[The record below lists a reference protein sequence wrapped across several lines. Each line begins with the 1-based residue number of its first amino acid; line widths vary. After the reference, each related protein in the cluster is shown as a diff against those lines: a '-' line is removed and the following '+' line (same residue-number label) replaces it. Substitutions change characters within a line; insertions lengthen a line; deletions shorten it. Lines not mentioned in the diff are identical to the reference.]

1 VPVLAIVASFPLAR
15 TVPFYDML
23 ESKQKGTGG
32 LLAITIN
39 PEACKGCNI
48 CVEVCPENALVT
60 IKQDDEVVEKLRR
73 NWGFWNELPDTD
85 DRFINIRNLDEAIGV
100 LPSLLLKK
108 KAYRSMVGGDG
119 ACMGCGEKTTVHLVT
134 STVEALMLPR
144 VARFVDQVSALIQE
158 LETKQPGNESIAKT
172 IAALRDLHWR
182 YTEGPSGRGRAAMG
196 IANSTGCS
204 SVWASTYPFNPY
216 PFPWVNHLFQDSPSI
231 AIGLFEGQMRKMAD
245 AFSAVR
251 RARLLATDAYDAAR
265 DEPFF
270 TAFDWQQFTDEEFA
284 LCPPIMA
291 IGGDGAMLDI
301 GFQNLSRLMASGK
314 PLRVLV
320 LDTQVYSNTGGQ
332 ACTSGFTGQVADMSA
347 YGKAQHGK
355 QEVRKEL
362 ALIALAHRG
371 VFVHQSSQASAS
383 HLIGGLIKG
392 LQTRRPAVFN
402 IYTPCPVEHGLP
414 DEWAPHSARL
424 ALESRAFPFL
434 TYDPDG
440 GPSIA
445 ECLSLEGNPS
455 VDDLWPTYQLEY
467 VDEHG
472 EPQTMELPL
481 TIADWAATEGRF
493 KKHFKTVKDADTPF
507 HEFVQLP
514 AAEREGKT
522 PFIYTVAADKTLK
535 RLSVS
540 QEIVLLAADR
550 LLFWSQLRELAGVQ
564 ISDATRESI
573 TSVVQADYDQQ
584 LNALRAEY
592 EARLADIKSRYPK
605 QIARRLAEGLLSP
618 GNRNRTVADLLERA
632 EETPMLEPIT
642 LEPFAP
648 SNGGA
653 TYASATATLASPA
666 TVVAPATATALA
678 PESVAVL
685 ESPEEEMGLEP
696 YIDTSRC
703 TTCNECTNLNNRMFA
718 YNADKQAYIKD
729 AKAGTYAQLVMAA
742 EKCPAALI
750 HPGTPLNPNEKDLQ
764 KWMTR
769 AEPFN

>member
-1 VPVLAIVASFPLAR
+1 FGDVLQQAFTNLLDKVATDEAKRAVLQQEFEPVLAIVASFPLAR
-15 TVPFYDML
+15 TAPFYDML

-60 IKQDDEVVEKLRR
+60 IKQDDEVVDKLRH

-134 STVEALMLPR
+134 STVEALMQPR
-144 VARFVDQVSALIQE
+144 VARFVEQVAGLIEE
-158 LETKQPGNESIAKT
+158 LESKAPAAESAAAT
-172 IAALRDLHWR
+172 LAALRDLHWR

-204 SVWASTYPFNPY
+204 SVWGSTYPYNPY
-216 PFPWVNHLFQDSPSI
+216 PFPWVNHLFQDSPSV
-231 AIGLFEGQMRKMAD
+231 AIGIFEGQMRKMAD
-245 AFSAVR
+245 AFRAVR
-251 RARLLATDAYDAAR
+251 RAQLLVTDAYDAAR

-270 TAFDWQQFTDEEFA
+270 TAFDWQQFSDEEFA

-434 TYDPDG
+434 TYDPDA
-440 GPSIA
+440 GPSLA
-445 ECLSLEGNPS
+445 ECLSLDGNPA
-455 VDDLWPTYQLEY
+455 VDDLWPTYQLAY
-467 VDEHG
+467 VDEQG
-472 EPQTMELPL
+472 QPQTMELPL

-493 KKHFKTVKDADTPF
+493 KKHFKAVPDGTGVLF

-514 AAEREGKT
+514 AAERAGKT
-522 PFIYTVAADKTLK
+522 PFIYTVGPDQMLQ
-535 RLSVS
+535 RLAVS
-540 QEIVLLAADR
+540 EEIVRLAADR

-564 ISDATRESI
+564 ISEATRESI

-584 LNALRAEY
+584 LAALRAEY
-592 EARLADIKSRYPK
+592 DTKLADIKARYPR

-632 EETPMLEPIT
+632 QETPMLEPIT
-642 LEPFAP
+642 FEPFAP
-648 SNGGA
+648 ANG
-653 TYASATATLASPA
+653 
-666 TVVAPATATALA
+666 APAPA
-678 PESVAVL
+678 PA
-685 ESPEEEMGLEP
+685 
-696 YIDTSRC
+696 
-703 TTCNECTNLNNRMFA
+703 
-718 YNADKQAYIKD
+718 
-729 AKAGTYAQLVMAA
+729 
-742 EKCPAALI
+742 PA
-750 HPGTPLNPNEKDLQ
+750 
-764 KWMTR
+764 
-769 AEPFN
+769 